1 MHNCNWKMLVENV
14 TDTCH
19 PMVTHESSAG
29 TAVARFPPSNT
40 IASEYLAIR
49 SIPKGTSKLWSR

>member
-1 MHNCNWKMLVENV
+1 MPVENL

-19 PMVTHESSAG
+19 PMVAHESSAG

-49 SIPKGTSKLWSR
+49 SIPKGTSKPWAR